1 MVPFTIWSSQHSPQT
16 LLMLYRR
23 TAGMT
28 STAGCATA
36 RARCSAVSS
45 APGCTMPS
53 ASNYQLSPRATGSV
67 QSVRYHAED
76 MCMCVGVH
84 KWLWNSRH
92 NLACLVDEKGCQIMC
107 NEQLQ
112 PEGRNKWVKS
122 PTLVWDWSK
131 ISLLALKDT
140 WCDTPASVTDCS
152 HCKFSRWGGLSFNS
166 LNFRKFTMHLSIG
179 TIVNICTS

>member
-1 MVPFTIWSSQHSPQT
+1 MVPFTMWSSQHSPQT

-45 APGCTMPS
+45 APGCTTPS

-67 QSVRYHAED
+67 QSVRYLAED

-84 KWLWNSRH
+84 KLLWNSRH
-92 NLACLVDEKGCQIMC
+92 NLACLVDKRGVRPCAMNSFSQRGGT
-107 NEQLQ
+107 NQWNHLFDPQ
-112 PEGRNKWVKS
+112 TYR
-122 PTLVWDWSK
+122 
-131 ISLLALKDT
+131 LLALLDT
-140 WCDTPASVTDCS
+140 RCDTPASYLLTLQV
-152 HCKFSRWGGLSFNS
+152 WEMLEG
-166 LNFRKFTMHLSIG
+166 
-179 TIVNICTS
+179 